1 MSILVSG
8 GAGYIGSHTCVEL
21 LNAGY
26 DIVVADNYYNS
37 CPEALKRVREITG
50 KDFKFVEADM
60 TDHAAVEKVFAE
72 NPGIDCVIQFAA
84 YKAVGESVSKPIEYY
99 SNNLNCTLNIL
110 DVMRRYDCHNIIFSS
125 SATVY
130 GDPASVPIREDF
142 PVGATT
148 NPYGTTKVFTERIL
162 TDCCKADPELNVALL
177 RYFNPIGAHPSAL
190 LGELP
195 NGVPQNLIPY
205 LTQTAIGIR
214 EKLSVFGDDYD
225 TPDGSC
231 IRDFINVVDL
241 AKAHVVAIRRILEKK
256 QKEKVEVFNIGTGRG
271 LSVLELINAFE
282 KATGVKLN
290 YQIVGRRAGDIV
302 KVWADP
308 KLANEELGWKAEV
321 GIEDTLRSAWNWQLK
336 LRERGIQ

>member
-50 KDFKFVEADM
+50 KDFKFVKADM

-177 RYFNPIGAHPSAL
+177 RYFNPIGAHPSGKI
-190 LGELP
+190 GEDP
-195 NGVPQNLIPY
+195 NGIPNNLVPYI
-205 LTQTAIGIR
+205 
-214 EKLSVFGDDYD
+214 
-225 TPDGSC
+225 
-231 IRDFINVVDL
+231 
-241 AKAHVVAIRRILEKK
+241 AKGCRW
-256 QKEKVEVFNIGTGRG
+256 Q
-271 LSVLELINAFE
+271 
-282 KATGVKLN
+282 
-290 YQIVGRRAGDIV
+290 AG
-302 KVWADP
+302 K
-308 KLANEELGWKAEV
+308 
-321 GIEDTLRSAWNWQLK
+321 SACVRQ
-336 LRERGIQ
+336 

>member
-142 PVGATT
+142 PVGGTT

-162 TDCCKADPELNVALL
+162 TDCCHADPELNVALL
-177 RYFNPIGAHPSAL
+177 RYFNPIGAHPSGL
-190 LGELP
+190 IGEDP
-195 NGVPQNLIPY
+195 NGIPNNLMPY
-205 LTQTAIGIR
+205 IAKVAVGKL
-214 EKLSVFGDDYD
+214 EKVHVFGNDYP
-225 TPDGSC
+225 TPDGTGV
-231 IRDFINVVDL
+231 RDYIHVCDL
-241 AKAHVVAIRRILEKK
+241 ASGHVAALNWMNGKTG
-256 QKEKVEVFNIGTGRG
+256 VEIFNLGTGTG
-271 LSVLELINAFE
+271 TSVLEVVAAFS
-282 KATGVKLN
+282 KACGKELPYV
-290 YQIVGRRAGDIV
+290 IRERRAGDI
-302 KVWADP
+302 A
-308 KLANEELGWKAEV
+308 ANWCDASKAERMMGWKAQYD
-321 GIEDTLRSAWNWQLK
+321 IADMCRDSWNWQSHNPNGFADA
-336 LRERGIQ
+336 E

>member
-99 SNNLNCTLNIL
+99 SNNLSTTLTIL
-110 DVMRRYDCHNIIFSS
+110 AAMRRHGVNNIVFSS

-130 GDPASVPIREDF
+130 GDPETVPIRARESPAPLAAEWDR
-142 PVGATT
+142 PSTSARQANPHPATRREVAADSQPNRAICRPLMTRGDRVAPSET
-148 NPYGTTKVFTERIL
+148 NE
-162 TDCCKADPELNVALL
+162 
-177 RYFNPIGAHPSAL
+177 
-190 LGELP
+190 
-195 NGVPQNLIPY
+195 
-205 LTQTAIGIR
+205 TQTEMAMVTTF
-214 EKLSVFGDDYD
+214 LSTVF
-225 TPDGSC
+225 
-231 IRDFINVVDL
+231 
-241 AKAHVVAIRRILEKK
+241 EM
-256 QKEKVEVFNIGTGRG
+256 
-271 LSVLELINAFE
+271 
-282 KATGVKLN
+282 
-290 YQIVGRRAGDIV
+290 
-302 KVWADP
+302 
-308 KLANEELGWKAEV
+308 
-321 GIEDTLRSAWNWQLK
+321 
-336 LRERGIQ
+336 

>member
-1 MSILVSG
+1 MTGVQTCALPIC
-8 GAGYIGSHTCVEL
+8 HTCVEL

-142 PVGATT
+142 PVGDRKST
-148 NPYGTTKVFTERIL
+148 R
-162 TDCCKADPELNVALL
+162 LNSS
-177 RYFNPIGAHPSAL
+177 HPSSSRM
-190 LGELP
+190 P
-195 NGVPQNLIPY
+195 
-205 LTQTAIGIR
+205 
-214 EKLSVFGDDYD
+214 S
-225 TPDGSC
+225 
-231 IRDFINVVDL
+231 
-241 AKAHVVAIRRILEKK
+241 
-256 QKEKVEVFNIGTGRG
+256 
-271 LSVLELINAFE
+271 
-282 KATGVKLN
+282 
-290 YQIVGRRAGDIV
+290 
-302 KVWADP
+302 
-308 KLANEELGWKAEV
+308 
-321 GIEDTLRSAWNWQLK
+321 SA
-336 LRERGIQ
+336 